1 MGKNLTPHSKDQL
14 LTPSRAKGESTIG
27 PSHTGAAKP
36 GFYAGSKDAHLT
48 VHHDPQRA
56 RGVENLETPNNI
68 ARKGAAKNLHPVS
81 HSWGNTEQQVAMA
94 GVGGLGHATSTAQ
107 VPDANPPNPLAK
119 EPRGKV
125 LKDVE
130 IKPGMKSQSPT
141 PLSMHKLL
149 GAAILAQAVKSGGKI
164 T

>member
-1 MGKNLTPHSKDQL
+1 MKQHTKQEV
-14 LTPSRAKGESTIG
+14 LTPSRAKGTSTLG
-27 PSHTGAAKP
+27 PAHTGAAKP
-36 GFYAGSKDAHLT
+36 GFYAKPSENGLS
-48 VHHDPQRA
+48 VHHDPQLA
-56 RGVENLETPNNI
+56 RGIEHLQTPNNI

-107 VPDANPPNPLAK
+107 VPDANPANPMAK

-130 IKPGMKSQSPT
+130 IKSGMKSQSPT
-141 PLSMHKLL
+141 PTSMHKLL

-164 T
+164 I